1 MFASLKRQE
10 ATKPLRGRTK
20 LRIAVALVG
29 VALATTLVSGAWS
42 LPPESH
48 VGALYMHLAAVFAEV
63 AITFAVV
70 DALFERNRE
79 RDAARR
85 LAVGALN
92 RIHHHVWVW
101 QGGRRDLSLP
111 HISGA
116 LAEVMKA
123 PEDANPLAEY
133 TQTLFLRL
141 GSDAADSLR
150 HEVEIIERN
159 EHLERAFNQLKSLA
173 AIRDSK
179 TPMAPSHIARF
190 ARAAAL
196 DLAIA
201 LGMPMPIVDEQ
212 FDRDPSIE
220 AQEWRHF
227 GTRHHHD
234 AA

>member
-1 MFASLKRQE
+1 MFTSLKRRE
-10 ATKPLRGRTK
+10 AKKPLRERTK
-20 LRIAVALVG
+20 LRIG
-29 VALATTLVSGAWS
+29 VASVGLVLSGLLAAHALNTG
-42 LPPESH
+42 EED
-48 VGALYMHLAAVFAEV
+48 VGAVCLHLAAVFAEV

-79 RDAARR
+79 RDSARR
-85 LAVGALN
+85 LAVSALN

-101 QGGRRDLSLP
+101 QGGHRALSLP
-111 HISGA
+111 QISGA
-116 LAEVMKA
+116 LASVMK
-123 PEDANPLAEY
+123 EHESHNPLAPY

-150 HEVEIIERN
+150 HEAEVIERN
-159 EHLERAFNQLKSLA
+159 EHLQRAFERLSTLA
-173 AIRDSK
+173 GIRDGIS
-179 TPMAPSHIARF
+179 PMSSADIARF

-201 LGMPMPIVDEQ
+201 LGLPMPIVDQEIA
-212 FDRDPSIE
+212 RDSDIK

-227 GTRHHHD
+227 GTRREPE